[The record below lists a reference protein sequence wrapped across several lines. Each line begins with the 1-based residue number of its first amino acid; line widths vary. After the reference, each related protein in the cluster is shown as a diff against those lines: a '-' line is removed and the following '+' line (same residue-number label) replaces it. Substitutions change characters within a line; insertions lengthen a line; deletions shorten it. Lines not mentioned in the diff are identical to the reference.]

1 MDFDGTLS
9 TKRGQQL
16 WRQLGGDYVITARS
30 LFRLNEVW
38 VVTDKLNIPRENI
51 IAAGS
56 NQRKIQKVK
65 DLGITTFY
73 DDNSD
78 VIKLL
83 PGIGKLFN
91 P

>member
-1 MDFDGTLS
+1 
-9 TKRGQQL
+9 
-16 WRQLGGDYVITARS
+16 
-30 LFRLNEVW
+30 VW